1 MVGGGIFA
9 VLGVAA
15 TQAGGATPA
24 AFAFGGLIAA
34 LTAVAYTKL
43 SVHFQSAGGTVAFVD
58 GVFGI
63 GEVTGN
69 INIVLWAGYIAT
81 TALYADAFANYA
93 ATLFPGGTDPSPFLL
108 RSLVLIA
115 ILVPWLINLA
125 NAGLIARTEGIVVA
139 VKLAILLLVIA
150 AGVPAVSTTSFAPST
165 WPTAFAVIAASMLVF
180 VAYEGFELI
189 ANASADIKRPKVNLP
204 RAFAMSVGVV
214 IVLYIAISIVVVGSL
229 SSEEIAAAA
238 DFALAE
244 AAAASLGDFGFT
256 LVTISAVLATMSAI
270 NATFYGSARLSF
282 TIAQEGELPKW
293 FEGQRWN
300 QPVGLHI
307 TAAAALLIAVALPLD
322 SISSLASAIFLAV
335 FATVNAAAFKN
346 EKDSRTVR
354 IITAL
359 GFVGCAG
366 SFVVL
371 VVNSV
376 VTDISSMI
384 ALAFLVGG
392 TLVAE
397 HAVLKRRRPQ
407 ELSLSESIR
416 D

>member
-1 MVGGGIFA
+1 MPLTGRGTGIVRSNPPGVPSIRVGCRIFGLTSLNLHDTAGPTRGVESVTDNAPVTDSESGKRTVGLFGATAIGIGGMVGGGIFA

-63 GEVTGN
+63 GEVTGT

-282 TIAQEGELPKW
+282 TIAQEGELP
-293 FEGQRWN
+293 E
-300 QPVGLHI
+300 
-307 TAAAALLIAVALPLD
+307 
-322 SISSLASAIFLAV
+322 
-335 FATVNAAAFKN
+335 
-346 EKDSRTVR
+346 
-354 IITAL
+354 
-359 GFVGCAG
+359 
-366 SFVVL
+366 
-371 VVNSV
+371 
-376 VTDISSMI
+376 
-384 ALAFLVGG
+384 
-392 TLVAE
+392 
-397 HAVLKRRRPQ
+397 
-407 ELSLSESIR
+407 
-416 D
+416 